1 MLLDARHKRCSLAVF
16 MSQTNIE
23 LKNEIQTTSAQMR
36 TLSDEIRVRL
46 HLAGMDAKDE
56 WVKLEPKIVEIERV
70 ATEFTETTRVAIA
83 NAVKRLTKLRSSM
96 I

>member
-1 MLLDARHKRCSLAVF
+1 
-16 MSQTNIE
+16 MSQTKID

-70 ATEFTETTRVAIA
+70 AMEFTETTRAAVAD
-83 NAVKRLTKLRSSM
+83 AVKRLTKLRSSM